1 MGHPKPTGPPKGAST
16 LPRPEGAQTL
26 QHPGG
31 ARLTREEQGRE
42 SPLGEDGKLARS
54 ASERGGAHRLRRRGV
69 LPQERQNLRAEPPAS
84 FHLCTSP
91 NFKIS

>member
-26 QHPGG
+26 QHLGG

-54 ASERGGAHRLRRRGV
+54 ASERGGAHRLRRRD
-69 LPQERQNLRAEPPAS
+69 PS
-84 FHLCTSP
+84 HLSDL
-91 NFKIS
+91 KISKFSSRILKTFSP